1 MGETPVALEAAKE
14 WATMVLVMAKATL
27 VVVVVVMV
35 AGVTVTMVKILEL
48 AGVHMQPMVLAGMGQ
63 LPVMAAM
70 EVMVWG

>member
-1 MGETPVALEAAKE
+1 
-14 WATMVLVMAKATL
+14 MAKATL

>member
-1 MGETPVALEAAKE
+1 
-14 WATMVLVMAKATL
+14 MVLVMAKATL
-27 VVVVVVMV
+27 VVVVVVVMV

-48 AGVHMQPMVLAGMGQ
+48 AGVHMQPMVLAGMEQ

>member
-27 VVVVVVMV
+27 VVVVVMV

-48 AGVHMQPMVLAGMGQ
+48 AGVHMQPMVLVGMEQ
-63 LPVMAAM
+63 LPVTAAM

>member
-1 MGETPVALEAAKE
+1 
-14 WATMVLVMAKATL
+14 MAKATL
-27 VVVVVVMV
+27 VVVVVVVMV

-48 AGVHMQPMVLAGMGQ
+48 AGVHMQPMVLVGMEQ